1 MSEALGNLLE
11 RRSIRAY
18 KPEQISEDEL
28 QSVLKAGLLAPSAM
42 NRQPT
47 AMLVVQDK
55 DTIALLSKLNAKVMG
70 KDIDPFYGAPTVI
83 VVLADRNVPTYIE
96 DGALVLGNLMNAANA
111 IGLGSC
117 WVNRAKEVFEMP
129 EAREILRKAG
139 IGDEYIGI
147 GHCLLGYVALER
159 NDQLHLELFLAI
171 DSMGN
176 VLGHDQGFAGV
187 EQEHFAA
194 YGELSGTLQHRYHSV
209 AAGSVC
215 GDLLALI
222 KGENGHAHLVV
233 LYQCFADNLT
243 GLVLHQIFQL

>member
-28 QSVLKAGLLAPSAM
+28 QSVLKAGLCAPSAM

-96 DGALVLGNLMNAANA
+96 DGTLVLGNLMNAANA
-111 IGLGSC
+111 VGLGSC

-147 GHCLLGYVALER
+147 GHCILGYV
-159 NDQLHLELFLAI
+159 
-171 DSMGN
+171 
-176 VLGHDQGFAGV
+176 
-187 EQEHFAA
+187 
-194 YGELSGTLQHRYHSV
+194 
-209 AAGSVC
+209 C
-215 GDLLALI
+215 GDKPA
-222 KGENGHAHLVV
+222 AHPTRDGRV
-233 LYQCFADNLT
+233 FR
-243 GLVLHQIFQL
+243 I